1 MRGRFLSID
10 EQRAAMAA
18 AWPMFACRDIDR
30 AAQSAR
36 WVGAVMPQFT
46 RYTLEISYRLGGQP
60 DVRVL
65 APVLVRLPENVEG
78 ELPHVFPPADDPTLC
93 LFDPRADEWDGSMAI
108 AATIAPWSFDWVAC
122 YELWLMTG
130 RWTGG
135 GRHVTADAGL
145 EAA

>member
-10 EQRAAMAA
+10 EQRAAMTA

-36 WVGAVMPQFT
+36 WVGTVMPQFT

-108 AATIAPWSFDWVAC
+108 ASTIAPWSFDWIAC

-135 GRHVTADAGL
+135 GRHVTADVGL
-145 EAA
+145 KAA